1 MGLAMPL
8 EESQTLLAELVIPL
22 EKQLATSKT
31 KLDPQLEMLPRHLA
45 TRQASQ
51 PSLQMQP
58 LINWATLR
66 MVSLTLLEK
75 LQAKAKASPEEQ
87 LNKSLT
93 LLKAPN
99 HLQAI
104 QSMIQGTCLTRQ
116 VNPWG

>member
-66 MVSLTLLEK
+66 MVSLTLL
-75 LQAKAKASPEEQ
+75 
-87 LNKSLT
+87 
-93 LLKAPN
+93 KAPN

-116 VNPWG
+116 VNPWGRSL

>member
-1 MGLAMPL
+1 MGAMPL

-31 KLDPQLEMLPRHLA
+31 KLDPLLAMSRTQLSLLLA
-45 TRQASQ
+45 MFKTRLDPQ
-51 PSLQMQP
+51 
-58 LINWATLR
+58 
-66 MVSLTLLEK
+66 LEK

-116 VNPWG
+116 VNPWGRSLAT